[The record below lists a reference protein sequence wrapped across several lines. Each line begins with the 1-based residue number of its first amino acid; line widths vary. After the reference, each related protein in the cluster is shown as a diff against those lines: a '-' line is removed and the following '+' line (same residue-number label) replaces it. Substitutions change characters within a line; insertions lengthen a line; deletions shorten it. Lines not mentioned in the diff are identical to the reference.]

1 AGRASPASPPTPR
14 GQRAAP
20 CTVIQQQRPAQR
32 HDSLHILQH
41 EVGGGCLRLGGRNT
55 GSTALSIRCFECN
68 SVKDPYCQDLKANE
82 SASQAYLKDCKDTNM
97 PQGAEPFCRKIVQ
110 T

>member
-1 AGRASPASPPTPR
+1 MTPFTSFSTR
-14 GQRAAP
+14 WAA
-20 CTVIQQQRPAQR
+20 VAFV
-32 HDSLHILQH
+32 LAVAILA
-41 EVGGGCLRLGGRNT
+41 
-55 GSTALSIRCFECN
+55 ALPSVSSIRCFECN